1 MGLEIIRVVD
11 AVSET
16 KDMDREIIFEAI
28 ENALESA
35 TKKKYDYN
43 LDVKVKIDRLSGEY
57 DTYRR
62 WMVFADE
69 SRDLEDPDIELRM
82 IDAID
87 INKDAQPGEYVEEEI
102 DSVDFDRIGA
112 QIAKQVIVQKVRE
125 AEKQKTIEQY
135 KDKVGEV
142 ISGVVKRMDRNGFYV
157 DIGNNA
163 EAFLPRK
170 EMIPKEALR
179 PQDRIKSILKA
190 INDDLKGPPLLLSR
204 VMPEFLIELFKV
216 EVPEITQNLITIE
229 GASRDPGLRA
239 KIAVHSEDKKIDA
252 VGACVGMRGSRVQSV
267 SNELNG
273 ERIDIIL
280 WSNNNAQ
287 FVVNAMSPA
296 NVVSIIVDEEKNS
309 MDIAVEEAKLS
320 QAIGRGGQNIRLASE
335 LTGWKLNVL
344 SETEALEKDDEE
356 IKGNAQIFV
365 EKLSVGEDV
374 ATLLAQEGFS
384 TIDQVAYVPIS
395 ELEKID
401 GFDEA
406 LVNELR
412 ERAQDQLLVEAI
424 TTEENLEENGPS
436 KNLIELE
443 SVTESIAY
451 ALARNGINDKDTLA
465 EQSIDD
471 LVDIDEIDEILAG
484 EIILEARKEWFE
496 KGEIT
501 TNQQED

>member
-43 LDVKVKIDRLSGEY
+43 LDVKVKIDRLSGDY
-57 DTYRR
+57 NTYRR

-87 INKDAQPGEYVEEEI
+87 VNKDAQPGEYVEEEI

-179 PQDRIKSILKA
+179 PQDRIKSILKS

-204 VMPEFLIELFKV
+204 VMP
-216 EVPEITQNLITIE
+216 
-229 GASRDPGLRA
+229 
-239 KIAVHSEDKKIDA
+239 
-252 VGACVGMRGSRVQSV
+252 
-267 SNELNG
+267 
-273 ERIDIIL
+273 
-280 WSNNNAQ
+280 
-287 FVVNAMSPA
+287 
-296 NVVSIIVDEEKNS
+296 
-309 MDIAVEEAKLS
+309 
-320 QAIGRGGQNIRLASE
+320 
-335 LTGWKLNVL
+335 
-344 SETEALEKDDEE
+344 
-356 IKGNAQIFV
+356 
-365 EKLSVGEDV
+365 
-374 ATLLAQEGFS
+374 
-384 TIDQVAYVPIS
+384 
-395 ELEKID
+395 
-401 GFDEA
+401 
-406 LVNELR
+406 
-412 ERAQDQLLVEAI
+412 
-424 TTEENLEENGPS
+424 
-436 KNLIELE
+436 
-443 SVTESIAY
+443 
-451 ALARNGINDKDTLA
+451 
-465 EQSIDD
+465 
-471 LVDIDEIDEILAG
+471 
-484 EIILEARKEWFE
+484 
-496 KGEIT
+496 
-501 TNQQED
+501 

>member
-43 LDVKVKIDRLSGEY
+43 LDVKVKIDRLSGDY
-57 DTYRR
+57 NTYRR

-87 INKDAQPGEYVEEEI
+87 VNKDAQPGEYVEEEI

-179 PQDRIKSILKA
+179 PQDRIKSILKS

-216 EVPEITQNLITIE
+216 EVPEISQNLITIE

-287 FVVNAMSPA
+287 FVVNSMSPA

-309 MDIAVEEAKLS
+309 MDI
-320 QAIGRGGQNIRLASE
+320 
-335 LTGWKLNVL
+335 
-344 SETEALEKDDEE
+344 
-356 IKGNAQIFV
+356 
-365 EKLSVGEDV
+365 
-374 ATLLAQEGFS
+374 
-384 TIDQVAYVPIS
+384 
-395 ELEKID
+395 
-401 GFDEA
+401 
-406 LVNELR
+406 
-412 ERAQDQLLVEAI
+412 
-424 TTEENLEENGPS
+424 
-436 KNLIELE
+436 
-443 SVTESIAY
+443 
-451 ALARNGINDKDTLA
+451 
-465 EQSIDD
+465 
-471 LVDIDEIDEILAG
+471 
-484 EIILEARKEWFE
+484 
-496 KGEIT
+496 
-501 TNQQED
+501 

>member
-11 AVSET
+11 TVSET

-28 ENALESA
+28 ENALETA

-43 LDVKVKIDRLSGEY
+43 LDVKVKIDRNTGDY
-57 DTYRR
+57 NTYRR

-87 INKDAQPGEYVEEEI
+87 INKAAQPGEYVEEEI
-102 DSVDFDRIGA
+102 ESVDFDRIGA

-125 AEKQKTIEQY
+125 AEKQKVIEQY
-135 KDKVGEV
+135 KDRVGEV
-142 ISGVVKRMDRNGFYV
+142 ISGVVKRMDRNGFYI

-170 EMIPKEALR
+170 EMIAKEALR
-179 PQDRIKSILKA
+179 PQDRIKSILKG
-190 INDDLKGPPLLLSR
+190 INDDLKGPPLILSR

-239 KIAVHSEDKKIDA
+239 KIAVHSDDKKIDA

-296 NVVSIIVDEEKNS
+296 NVVSIIVYEEKNS

-335 LTGWKLNVL
+335 F
-344 SETEALEKDDEE
+344 
-356 IKGNAQIFV
+356 I
-365 EKLSVGEDV
+365 
-374 ATLLAQEGFS
+374 
-384 TIDQVAYVPIS
+384 
-395 ELEKID
+395 
-401 GFDEA
+401 
-406 LVNELR
+406 
-412 ERAQDQLLVEAI
+412 
-424 TTEENLEENGPS
+424 
-436 KNLIELE
+436 
-443 SVTESIAY
+443 
-451 ALARNGINDKDTLA
+451 
-465 EQSIDD
+465 
-471 LVDIDEIDEILAG
+471 
-484 EIILEARKEWFE
+484 
-496 KGEIT
+496 
-501 TNQQED
+501 

>member
-43 LDVKVKIDRLSGEY
+43 LDVKVKIDRLTGEY

-69 SRDLEDPDIELRM
+69 SRELEDPDIELRM
-82 IDAID
+82 IDATD
-87 INKDAQPGEYVEEEI
+87 INKDAMPGEYVEEEI
-102 DSVDFDRIGA
+102 ESVDFDRIGA

-179 PQDRIKSILKA
+179 PQDRIKSMLKA

-344 SETEALEKDDEE
+344 SETEALEKDDVE
-356 IKGNAQIFV
+356 IKDNAQIFV

-384 TIDQVAYVPIS
+384 TIDQVAYVPIN

-443 SVTESIAY
+443 SITESIAY

-471 LVDIDEIDEILAG
+471 LIDIEEIDEKLAG

>member
-1 MGLEIIRVVD
+1 MGLEIISVVD

-43 LDVKVKIDRLSGEY
+43 LDVKVKIDRLTGDYE
-57 DTYRR
+57 TYRR

-87 INKDAQPGEYVEEEI
+87 INKDAQPGEYVEEAIE
-102 DSVDFDRIGA
+102 SVDFDRIGA

-356 IKGNAQIFV
+356 IK
-365 EKLSVGEDV
+365 
-374 ATLLAQEGFS
+374 
-384 TIDQVAYVPIS
+384 
-395 ELEKID
+395 
-401 GFDEA
+401 
-406 LVNELR
+406 
-412 ERAQDQLLVEAI
+412 
-424 TTEENLEENGPS
+424 
-436 KNLIELE
+436 
-443 SVTESIAY
+443 
-451 ALARNGINDKDTLA
+451 DK
-465 EQSIDD
+465 
-471 LVDIDEIDEILAG
+471 
-484 EIILEARKEWFE
+484 RK
-496 KGEIT
+496 
-501 TNQQED
+501 